1 LPSPA
6 PIRRRVQRGA
16 KTGALMIKIM
26 AGIFAARDE

>member
-16 KTGALMIKIM
+16 EIGAMMIKIM
-26 AGIFAARDE
+26 AGICALREE